1 MSMMSFLFG
10 VFAALSVCAGDVVT
24 WTGAAGDNRWDN
36 AANWEPQVVPDF
48 DKDVYIPSG
57 DWKII
62 RPGGTP
68 YYGRFYIDDGSGT
81 VTLEGEGAGTTL
93 CPAESADL
101 KIGAGRQLAVANGL
115 TLKLK
120 YNVPFTSGTLRV
132 RSGGSVINN
141 NDNGDGDFTIGG
153 TARVFVEG
161 GTFLTNRAQ
170 LSITNSAEV
179 VVAGGLMHTKWYRVY
194 GPDSQDEN
202 GALLRITGGTLWNH
216 YSYACFSRIYPGGRF
231 ENLGGTIL
239 WAGDSDN
246 LYASLSSGGGAYASG
261 DYGFSSFLPPKGSRL
276 NLLSRDDCKFKQGDE
291 DSGALFFA
299 KDGEHSFGG
308 EIFAT
313 NTVTATGD
321 QNPGF
326 VCFEV
331 YKKVGLTGNGTIYA
345 NGLLMRQG
353 SKADLDISALYLGN
367 GGIRQSDAGGGCNI
381 HFFNDLEL
389 GAWGDW
395 SAVPGENGHIT
406 FAGDLAFDTLNCF
419 DKKTTHTIS
428 VQAGFAD
435 VTSVKA
441 VGGGTVE
448 LSAGNDKT
456 PWPAQL
462 YSITVGENTSLS
474 ITNPSQITA
483 IRTSA
488 LKLGAGST
496 LTFDVA
502 EKRYIDVLGYIEVG
516 SGARIVAK
524 APTSLTAGNIH
535 PVFLAPADFDIPDGL
550 VQLEGPLPSGWSLVR
565 RANFLYLSDGEVS
578 CTTPSTEFR
587 RYWTGAVDG
596 DVDKADNWTTNEI
609 PFTSGSSYRYA
620 FAEFEGSKNLD
631 VTISGPRNVYG
642 INLTEKAGPF
652 ILTGERIN
660 LFYVPDPA
668 KIPDRRAGGSSTYGG
683 IMSQS
688 DLPCIV
694 KNDVINNSGI
704 YYALDYKSGSVSLM
718 GDQVQTSG
726 TSDFYF
732 CGDVRLGGA
741 WNLSCFNV
749 NTNSAALAAK
759 CPHTLTL
766 LSGASLT
773 AANQDVQDFDRKQRF
788 SLAPSSTLT
797 IGGETCRFLE
807 ANTHFID
814 GTFTVNGTLDA
825 QAKQTFLGD
834 GTNKFQSATGE
845 LDFKGNMT
853 VVPGSLV
860 GDVALS
866 FKGEPTIAPETD
878 WTFGGE
884 AELELDDHSTLT
896 LATGGNKLTFE
907 KPIVSKGTLAVAG
920 NGTVEIAEKGMSLD
934 KVTMSDGAKFA
945 LAADLDASER
955 WVEVL
960 KVREDDESIAFDVA
974 DPSMVRK
981 VIGEDGCITYFV
993 KHEKGMML
1001 IVR

>member
-1 MSMMSFLFG
+1 
-10 VFAALSVCAGDVVT
+10 
-24 WTGAAGDNRWDN
+24 
-36 AANWEPQVVPDF
+36 
-48 DKDVYIPSG
+48 
-57 DWKII
+57 
-62 RPGGTP
+62 
-68 YYGRFYIDDGSGT
+68 
-81 VTLEGEGAGTTL
+81 
-93 CPAESADL
+93 
-101 KIGAGRQLAVANGL
+101 
-115 TLKLK
+115 
-120 YNVPFTSGTLRV
+120 
-132 RSGGSVINN
+132 
-141 NDNGDGDFTIGG
+141 
-153 TARVFVEG
+153 
-161 GTFLTNRAQ
+161 
-170 LSITNSAEV
+170 
-179 VVAGGLMHTKWYRVY
+179 VY

-202 GALLRITGGTLWNH
+202 GALLRITGGTLWND
-216 YSYACFSRIYPGGRF
+216 YTFACFSRIYPGGRF

-331 YKKVGLTGNGTIYA
+331 YKKVGLTGGGTIYA

-441 VGGGTVE
+441 VGGGAVE
-448 LSAGNDKT
+448 LSPANEKT

-462 YSITVGENTSLS
+462 HSIAVGEKTILRITNSTIKTGSLS
-474 ITNPSQITA
+474 
-483 IRTSA
+483 
-488 LKLGAGST
+488 LGAGST
-496 LTFDVA
+496 LTFDLA
-502 EKRYIDVLGYIEVG
+502 SNRYFDVVHNMHIG

-524 APTSLTAGNIH
+524 LPASFEAGKIYT
-535 PVFLAPADFDIPDGL
+535 VLVAPAGTEVSDGL

-596 DVDKADNWTTNEI
+596 DVDKVDNWTTNEI
-609 PFTSGSSYRYA
+609 PFTSGKQYRYA

-631 VTISGPRNVYG
+631 VTIPGPRNAYG
-642 INLTEKAGPF
+642 LNFRENAGPF
-652 ILTGERIN
+652 IFTGGPIN
-660 LFYVPDPA
+660 LFYTPDNH
-668 KIPDRRAGGSSTYGG
+668 RAGGTSTYGG
-683 IMSQS
+683 VMSNS

-694 KNDVINNSGI
+694 NNDVTNEKGF
-704 YYALDYKSGSVSLM
+704 YLALDYKSGSITLM
-718 GDQVQTSG
+718 GNPIHTSD

-749 NTNSAALAAK
+749 NTNSAALDAK

-766 LSGASLT
+766 LSGASLVAT
-773 AANQDVQDFDRKQRF
+773 NQDLQDFDRKQRF
-788 SLAPSSTLT
+788 CLAPSSTLT

-825 QAKQTFLGD
+825 LAKQTFLGD

-907 KPIVSKGTLAVAG
+907 KPIVSDGTLAVTG
-920 NGTVEIAEKGMSLD
+920 GGTVEIAAKGMSLN